1 MPIWMLSTTR
11 TKRALL
17 RFIFFG
23 KDTIKITNELYQ
35 ETFIFVFMNFLT
47 NTYLFKRIAVLT
59 SFIIVSLILWNTYIF
74 FQKFKTEERVKM
86 EILAA
91 AQKELKTGD
100 LDANVGLSLKII
112 ENNKSIPMILVDE
125 EGTIETFQN
134 LDAVKALDA
143 QYVKRQL
150 EKMKSQ
156 NKPIEVSYQ
165 GKNKKFIYYRDSDLL
180 NKLTYYP
187 IALILILMLFL
198 SVIYLFYSSN
208 KAAETNK
215 LWTGMAKETA
225 HQIGTPL
232 SSLLGWIAIL
242 KMEKVDDKYVEEIEK
257 DVARL
262 NTIANRF
269 SKIGSKPALK
279 KENIV
284 LIAKQAFDYL
294 ESRSSKQIV
303 FYFHSSGSEIF
314 TNLNTELFGWVI
326 ENLIKNALDAMQK
339 EGTLELKIET
349 IENKVKVTVSDTG
362 KGMPKKLFKQIFN
375 PGFTTKKRGW
385 GLGLSLSKRIVED
398 YHKGKIAVEKSEIG
412 KGTTFEISLAIV

>member
-1 MPIWMLSTTR
+1 
-11 TKRALL
+11 
-17 RFIFFG
+17 
-23 KDTIKITNELYQ
+23 
-35 ETFIFVFMNFLT
+35 MNFLA
-47 NTYLFKRIAVLT
+47 NTFLFKRIAVLT
-59 SFIIVSLILWNTYIF
+59 SLIIVSLILWNTYIF

-100 LDANVGLSLKII
+100 LDANVDLSLKII

-165 GKNKKFIYYRDSDLL
+165 GKNKKLIYYRDSDLL

-198 SVIYLFYSSN
+198 SVIYLFYNSN

-303 FYFHSSGSEIF
+303 FSFHSSGSEIF

-398 YHKGKIAVEKSEIG
+398 YHKGKIAVQKSVIG
-412 KGTTFEISLAIV
+412 KGTTLEISLAIV